1 MSRHPHIFQVT
12 IIFVIIMSSCNTAS
26 SLPVSETPQEVVQ
39 PIVEPASSATLSL
52 LPTSNSANTLTVKST
67 FTPEVTQTLPAP
79 SPTLFLLKTK
89 FTLACQ
95 DEFFDKYTKIS
106 PDGNWLAEYC
116 SFNGTMQVS
125 NQDGTKSYVVDSK
138 DYFYDPDFPEL
149 SGSVYPVHWTNDS
162 HFVYFTVTPEQWNDG
177 GFLALDSFAPLLGR
191 MDIGNG
197 DVYKVL
203 SGSFYHSFSPT
214 DRRLI
219 EVQEFE
225 HPTKLIVHDLK
236 TGSYQT
242 LVPND
247 DPKYSQ
253 AVRVIWS
260 PDGLKFVFVAAY
272 GGEFG
277 DEVSEPNIQSLI
289 LVDLENLS
297 QRIILSEISDF
308 IEPVSWDE
316 GDMIVYR
323 IMNYSDTYQ
332 ITTYAYDYQSQETTT
347 LPNSS
352 P

>member
-1 MSRHPHIFQVT
+1 MIGYLANPRVGVWTLRHAQGGTYNLIHHKGVAVTLYVLGNLLATPWLMFAPLRDDPARTLQLRPRPRLRLEARRCLPEHALGEDSEVILKLVGSMENIMSRHPHIFQVT

-219 EVQEFE
+219 RSAGIRTSYKANCSRFE
-225 HPTKLIVHDLK
+225 NWV
-236 TGSYQT
+236 
-242 LVPND
+242 
-247 DPKYSQ
+247 
-253 AVRVIWS
+253 
-260 PDGLKFVFVAAY
+260 
-272 GGEFG
+272 
-277 DEVSEPNIQSLI
+277 
-289 LVDLENLS
+289 LS
-297 QRIILSEISDF
+297 NTC
-308 IEPVSWDE
+308 P
-316 GDMIVYR
+316 
-323 IMNYSDTYQ
+323 
-332 ITTYAYDYQSQETTT
+332 
-347 LPNSS
+347 
-352 P
+352 